1 MLMDT
6 LTIHFMMNGSKVL
19 YEIIMIVCLF
29 TFILIFKHVVLFFKI
44 NDQLITEIY
53 TLFKFYD
60 EVQNLI

>member
-19 YEIIMIVCLF
+19 YEIIMIVCVF

>member
-1 MLMDT
+1 
-6 LTIHFMMNGSKVL
+6 MMNGSKVL

-44 NDQLITEIY
+44 NDHLITEIY

>member
-1 MLMDT
+1 MDT

-44 NDQLITEIY
+44 NDHLITEIY

>member
-44 NDQLITEIY
+44 NDHLITEIY